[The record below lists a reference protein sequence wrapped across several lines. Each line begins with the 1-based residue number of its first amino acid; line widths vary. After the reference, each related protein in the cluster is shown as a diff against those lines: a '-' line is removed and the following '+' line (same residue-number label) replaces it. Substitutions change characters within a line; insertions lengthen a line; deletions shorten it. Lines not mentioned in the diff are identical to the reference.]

1 MAAPCA
7 TMIHTNHRKSNFKE
21 LSLGSS
27 KLPEQVE
34 MDRQTMSFATQ
45 TGSAQAIGLNKQHS
59 FATTKEAMANVSC
72 KDTLDSRTDMDR
84 QELRSINDADS
95 LKKLLLNNGCKVAV
109 LKLVG
114 DDDDDNN

>member
-1 MAAPCA
+1 
-7 TMIHTNHRKSNFKE
+7 
-21 LSLGSS
+21 
-27 KLPEQVE
+27 
-34 MDRQTMSFATQ
+34 MSFATQ

-59 FATTKEAMANVSC
+59 FATTKQAMANASC

-114 DDDDDNN
+114 YDDNNRPSKVTYEVSDNSIETPKTGQIED